1 MQICLQ
7 TFHFQFY
14 NVLVFVDQKSG
25 LFGLFTDHQIGNIA
39 FLNDTVDSVEIERR
53 KVDKLYITHT
63 LCILSRIV
71 YQNYNFQIF
80 LEIILLTY
88 QK

>member
-1 MQICLQ
+1 MKI
-7 TFHFQFY
+7 H
-14 NVLVFVDQKSG
+14 
-25 LFGLFTDHQIGNIA
+25 
-39 FLNDTVDSVEIERR
+39 FLNDTVESVEIERR

>member
-1 MQICLQ
+1 MKI
-7 TFHFQFY
+7 H
-14 NVLVFVDQKSG
+14 
-25 LFGLFTDHQIGNIA
+25 
-39 FLNDTVDSVEIERR
+39 FLNDTVESVEIEIR
-53 KVDKLYITHT
+53 KVDKLYITYT

-88 QK
+88 QE

>member
-1 MQICLQ
+1 MKI
-7 TFHFQFY
+7 H
-14 NVLVFVDQKSG
+14 
-25 LFGLFTDHQIGNIA
+25 
-39 FLNDTVDSVEIERR
+39 FLNDTVESVEIE
-53 KVDKLYITHT
+53 LYITHT